1 MSAIQSLSL
10 TNHITA
16 TSDVDGSI
24 INITLTNESANDVTI
39 FVAAIYDASS
49 TATPDYYSILQSVTV
64 PKKDTGNGTAIVSLA
79 IPASAAY
86 NVSKLSVGL
95 SYHS

>member
-1 MSAIQSLSL
+1 MSSIQNVTL

-24 INITLTNESANDVTI
+24 ITITLTNESDKDANI
-39 FVAAIYDASS
+39 FVAAIYNASA

-64 PKKDTGNGTAIVSLA
+64 PKKDTTNGTATVNLA
-79 IPASAAY
+79 IPGSVTYDAT
-86 NVSKLSVGL
+86 KLSVGL
-95 SYHS
+95 AYHS